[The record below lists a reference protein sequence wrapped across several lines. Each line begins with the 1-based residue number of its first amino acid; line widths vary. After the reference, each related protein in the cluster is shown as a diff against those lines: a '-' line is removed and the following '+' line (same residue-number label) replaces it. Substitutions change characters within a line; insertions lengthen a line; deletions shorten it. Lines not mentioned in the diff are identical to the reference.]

1 VGAVICS
8 DPSGSIEMT
17 LGHSI
22 NARQPIRSREI
33 GFVSEIGSGVA
44 MMKLL
49 ISTVIVDSLLPV
61 GFPSGP
67 VAKAGQ

>member
-22 NARQPIRSREI
+22 NARQPIKSREI

-49 ISTVIVDSLLPV
+49 ISTVIVDSLFHLMSPV
-61 GFPSGP
+61 LC
-67 VAKAGQ
+67 

>member
-22 NARQPIRSREI
+22 NARQPIKSREI

-49 ISTVIVDSLLPV
+49 ISTVIFDSLFHLMSPV
-61 GFPSGP
+61 LC
-67 VAKAGQ
+67 